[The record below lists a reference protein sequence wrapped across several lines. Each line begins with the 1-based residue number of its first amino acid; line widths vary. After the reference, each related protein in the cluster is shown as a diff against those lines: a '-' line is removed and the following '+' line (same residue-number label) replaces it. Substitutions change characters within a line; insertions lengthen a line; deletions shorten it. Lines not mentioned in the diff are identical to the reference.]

1 MTDCCT
7 ANGVCKDGPGCPA
20 HLTCPPCNH
29 KCNSGRTCP
38 ARQLA
43 EDGTPLT
50 RNDYEEL
57 VVLTV
62 IAALISG
69 AVLYVGWHVIDFL
82 FSLEWMP

>member
-1 MTDCCT
+1 MNCCN
-7 ANGVCKDGPGCPA
+7 ANGDCNQGRDCPVRKA
-20 HLTCPPCNH
+20 AQ
-29 KCNSGRTCP
+29 S
-38 ARQLA
+38 